1 VRRRF
6 GRRRDS
12 GRREP
17 TFDVARAL
25 DGAAR
30 AGLIPAEAADP
41 QQLDEIPA
49 TLAGVGSGVGANGR
63 RVVVGIAPESGLDAT
78 LATLAYGA
86 RLASEEGFDGEA
98 VALAPQWSDAAR
110 RCLALVGALPF
121 HFRAV
126 PLPLI
131 GDRPAEIPMDAP
143 LEPSVVSV
151 RDAIR
156 QVASARDRALLERA
170 SESLLGLAAK
180 HGGSVRGSSRGIEL
194 SILARRAAILRAAD
208 GDVSLE
214 TLLPRRSRE
223 GLDEEKL
230 AAALDGLEGN
240 LRKLLND
247 RRLRDGE
254 EGLRARTLPGLIE
267 ALDLRS
273 SVRWPEAGSDASI
286 VDLVGVDAEGR
297 PVVAAVRAQL
307 GLAQLGSVL
316 GAFVTLRPLLPAI
329 LANAEPPVR
338 FDSARLVLAADRF
351 EPAVE
356 RVLGLLRLDVARF
369 EIHGA
374 ASRVPALVARPADES
389 ARPVARAA
397 DERRDQTG
405 ERRDRR
411 PRRPRASEPAP
422 GREPEERAQGRRPE
436 RPREDVS
443 GVEELSVFDL
453 DDESEP
459 RAGARS
465 AQRRRRRGRG
475 RRPRPRTGEA
485 DTDAG
490 DDSMTSAEEG
500 EDAEE
505 RPRTAASETRQ
516 RRTPARGR
524 GSESAERSASD
535 AVPDL
540 EEIEDVSD
548 ALAPLPGDVPDF
560 VVEAEPAYEDDE
572 EIDEDADSEDVRM
585 RREREQRRRARLAK
599 AQPEPE
605 PEPKPAPRPARRR
618 AAIVAHADR
627 DAVSAAVLL
636 ARDIRLLEGIW
647 VYPQRELM
655 TFFRSVATDLREE
668 TPIYVVGFAAS
679 PARDTIQAASLYRDR
694 LVWIDHHEWPPED
707 LEAMRVAIGA
717 DSVHVTAGSGSSL
730 PAVMALSSR
739 RSRFSDKLVDAVTGR
754 FTEHDFS
761 RWGRLWWSRLGEAAQ
776 QIGDRRADLDPLLVG
791 RPSDL
796 ARSAAKAPAP
806 PLPAEF
812 EHVSSR
818 DFRVVHF
825 GGYTMAVALIPAE
838 LDLHLTSR
846 ILRDRYE
853 AQLSLT
859 WTEGQ
864 GCVVLG
870 GDEASSRRA
879 LDLGA
884 MVEHLASKHEWID
897 ALPDDDHVARFRVRD
912 LPEDPDRIDAVVAE
926 IAMGRSVLEG

>member
-17 TFDVARAL
+17 AFDVARAL

-41 QQLDEIPA
+41 QKLDEIPA

-126 PLPLI
+126 PLPLV
-131 GDRPAEIPMDAP
+131 GDRPAEVPMDAP

-156 QVASARDRALLERA
+156 QVASARDRALMERA

-194 SILARRAAILRAAD
+194 SVLARRAAILRAAD

-223 GLDEEKL
+223 RLDEGKL

-254 EGLRARTLPGLIE
+254 EGLRARALPGLIE

-286 VDLVGVDAEGR
+286 VDLVGVDSEGR
-297 PVVAAVRAQL
+297 PVVAAARAQL
-307 GLAQLGSVL
+307 DLVQLGSVL

-338 FDSARLVLAADRF
+338 FDAARLVLAAERF

-369 EIHGA
+369 EIQGA

-389 ARPVARAA
+389 ARPVARAQ
-397 DERRDQTG
+397 DERRDQSG
-405 ERRDRR
+405 ERRARQ
-411 PRRPRASEPAP
+411 PRGPRTSERAP
-422 GREPEERAQGRRPE
+422 GTGAEERAPVRRPE
-436 RPREDVS
+436 RSREDVS

-475 RRPRPRTGEA
+475 RRPRPRSGEA
-485 DTDAG
+485 DADAG
-490 DDSMTSAEEG
+490 GESVASAEED

-505 RPRTAASETRQ
+505 RPRTEASETRQ
-516 RRTPARGR
+516 RRTSARGR
-524 GSESAERSASD
+524 GSETAEPSARA
-535 AVPDL
+535 AAPNL
-540 EEIEDVSD
+540 EEIEDVSE
-548 ALAPLPGDVPDF
+548 ALAPLPEDVPDF

-572 EIDEDADSEDVRM
+572 EIDEEADSEDVRM

-605 PEPKPAPRPARRR
+605 VKAAPRPTRRR

-636 ARDIRLLEGIW
+636 ARDVRLLEGIW
-647 VYPQRELM
+647 VYPQSELM

-668 TPIYVVGFAAS
+668 TPIYVVGFTAS

-694 LVWIDHHEWPPED
+694 LVWIDHHDWPPED
-707 LEAMRVAIGA
+707 LEAMRAAIGA

-730 PAVMALSSR
+730 PAVMALSNR

-761 RWGRLWWSRLGEAAQ
+761 RWGRLWWSRLGEAAKQ
-776 QIGDRRADLDPLLVG
+776 SGDRRADLDPLLVG

-796 ARSAAKAPAP
+796 ARGAAKAPAP

-812 EHVSSR
+812 EHVASR
-818 DFRVVHF
+818 DFRLVHF
-825 GGYTMAVALIPAE
+825 GGYTMAVAPIPAD

-884 MVEHLASKHEWID
+884 MVEHLASKLEWVD

-912 LPEDPDRIDAVVAE
+912 LPEAPDRIDAVTAE

>member
-17 TFDVARAL
+17 AFDVARAL

-41 QQLDEIPA
+41 QKLDEIPA

-126 PLPLI
+126 PLPLV
-131 GDRPAEIPMDAP
+131 GDRPAEVPMDAP

-156 QVASARDRALLERA
+156 QVASARDRALMERA

-194 SILARRAAILRAAD
+194 SVLARRAAILRAAD

-223 GLDEEKL
+223 RLDEGKL

-254 EGLRARTLPGLIE
+254 EGLRARALPGLIE

-286 VDLVGVDAEGR
+286 VDLVGVDSEGR
-297 PVVAAVRAQL
+297 PVVAAARAQL
-307 GLAQLGSVL
+307 DLVQLGSVL

-338 FDSARLVLAADRF
+338 FDAARLVLAAERF

-369 EIHGA
+369 EIQGA

-389 ARPVARAA
+389 ARPVARAQ
-397 DERRDQTG
+397 DERRDQSG
-405 ERRDRR
+405 ERRARR
-411 PRRPRASEPAP
+411 PRGPRTSERAADT
-422 GREPEERAQGRRPE
+422 GAEERAPVRRPE
-436 RPREDVS
+436 RSREDVS

-475 RRPRPRTGEA
+475 RRPRPRSGEA
-485 DTDAG
+485 DADAG
-490 DDSMTSAEEG
+490 GESVASAEED

-505 RPRTAASETRQ
+505 RPRTEASETRQ
-516 RRTPARGR
+516 RRTSARGR
-524 GSESAERSASD
+524 GSETAEPSARA
-535 AVPDL
+535 AAPNL
-540 EEIEDVSD
+540 EEIEDVSE
-548 ALAPLPGDVPDF
+548 ALAPLPEDVPDF

-572 EIDEDADSEDVRM
+572 EIDEEADSEDVRM

-605 PEPKPAPRPARRR
+605 VKAAPRPTRRR

-636 ARDIRLLEGIW
+636 ARDVRL
-647 VYPQRELM
+647 
-655 TFFRSVATDLREE
+655 SS
-668 TPIYVVGFAAS
+668 AAS
-679 PARDTIQAASLYRDR
+679 PRISAKRRRST
-694 LVWIDHHEWPPED
+694 W
-707 LEAMRVAIGA
+707 
-717 DSVHVTAGSGSSL
+717 SGSPHRP
-730 PAVMALSSR
+730 PATRFRRRHSTATGWSGSITTIGRRRISR
-739 RSRFSDKLVDAVTGR
+739 R
-754 FTEHDFS
+754 
-761 RWGRLWWSRLGEAAQ
+761 
-776 QIGDRRADLDPLLVG
+776 
-791 RPSDL
+791 
-796 ARSAAKAPAP
+796 
-806 PLPAEF
+806 
-812 EHVSSR
+812 
-818 DFRVVHF
+818 
-825 GGYTMAVALIPAE
+825 
-838 LDLHLTSR
+838 
-846 ILRDRYE
+846 
-853 AQLSLT
+853 
-859 WTEGQ
+859 
-864 GCVVLG
+864 C
-870 GDEASSRRA
+870 
-879 LDLGA
+879 
-884 MVEHLASKHEWID
+884 
-897 ALPDDDHVARFRVRD
+897 ALPLAQTRCT
-912 LPEDPDRIDAVVAE
+912 
-926 IAMGRSVLEG
+926 